1 MYMGM
6 ICNPFR
12 KQAVQKFDS
21 RIKNSRISL
30 NSHLRS
36 NEFKTDK
43 IRKKSGHKRSGSSA
57 SGGKSQANT
66 GRNHN
71 TLTTESKCIKVFLNN
86 YYAKMSKNKENPSS
100 MKKLINKEAIIS
112 YKKVAKNL
120 DIQNHKNL
128 K

>member
-1 MYMGM
+1 MGM

-12 KQAVQKFDS
+12 KQVAQKFDS
-21 RIKNSRISL
+21 RIKNSRISP

-36 NEFKTDK
+36 SEFKTDK
-43 IRKKSGHKRSGSSA
+43 IRKKSGNKRSGSSA

-66 GRNHN
+66 GRSHN

-86 YYAKMSKNKENPSS
+86 YYTKMSKNKENPSS
-100 MKKLINKEAIIS
+100 MKNLINKEAIIS
-112 YKKVAKNL
+112 YKEVAKNL
-120 DIQNHKNL
+120 DIQNQKIF